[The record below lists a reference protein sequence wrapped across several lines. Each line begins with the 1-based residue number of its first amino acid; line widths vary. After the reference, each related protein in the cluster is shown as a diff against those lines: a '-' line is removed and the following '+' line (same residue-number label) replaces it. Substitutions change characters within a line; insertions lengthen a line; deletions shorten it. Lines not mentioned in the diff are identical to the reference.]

1 MHNVI
6 FLGSTSVLLCDKTGT
21 LTKNQP
27 TVAHIWLDNN
37 IGEVDTG
44 AEGTPAVS
52 FDLRTP
58 SWKNLARIAVLC
70 NNAEF
75 VNDGESGKKS
85 KKVTSKRGVLSREV
99 SGSPIDAAL
108 LRIVEALEG
117 NTGTFRNL
125 HPKVCEIPFSP
136 IIKFHLV
143 RCCDNF

>member
-1 MHNVI
+1 
-6 FLGSTSVLLCDKTGT
+6 

-37 IGEVDTG
+37 IGEIDTG
-44 AEGTPAVS
+44 AEATPAVS

-58 SWKNLARIAVLC
+58 SWKNLARVAVLC

-75 VNDGESGKKS
+75 VYDGEGKKS
-85 KKVTSKRGVLSREV
+85 KSGKKGVFSREV
-99 SGSPIDAAL
+99 SGSPIDGAL

-117 NTGTFRNL
+117 NSAAFRKM

-143 RCCDNF
+143 RSDI